1 MSLGI
6 FCGQFGLPIPMARPL
21 WTVAGRPI
29 DMGVGMSPTDPMFP
43 AFVERKHEEFSSVLQ
58 QLYHAH
64 KGEYHD
70 GARSWAEHAL
80 VVK

>member
-1 MSLGI
+1 
-6 FCGQFGLPIPMARPL
+6 
-21 WTVAGRPI
+21 
-29 DMGVGMSPTDPMFP
+29 MGVGMSPTDPMFP